1 MVIAFACLGSF
12 AAGVAVGIG
21 ILAHRIGRL
30 CPMFKESCMKNNK
43 NNA

>member
-21 ILAHRIGRL
+21 ILAHRIGKL
-30 CPMFKESCMKNNK
+30 CLMFKESCMKNN
-43 NNA
+43 